1 VTGWLG
7 WRKGTEA
14 QGATRAGER
23 VMARRWGGGDR
34 QRSRRWPSH
43 GREEGADK
51 RDPLAGGEREI
62 ARERGEC
69 GLTGGAELA
78 AAEGRG
84 VRARGR
90 WAAKRGGCGRA

>member
-1 VTGWLG
+1 
-7 WRKGTEA
+7 
-14 QGATRAGER
+14 
-23 VMARRWGGGDR
+23 MARRWGGGDR